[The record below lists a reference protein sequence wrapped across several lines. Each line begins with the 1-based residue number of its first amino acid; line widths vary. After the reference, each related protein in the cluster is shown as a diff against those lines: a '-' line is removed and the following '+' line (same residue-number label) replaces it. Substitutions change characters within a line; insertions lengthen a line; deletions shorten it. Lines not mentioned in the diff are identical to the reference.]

1 LTRKGH
7 ALEEREFHFDLNKE
21 VKKFFDD
28 SSVPAGGEP
37 MLVVLFGATCSG
49 KTFVR
54 KRDYS
59 KGYVVV
65 DAAEVF
71 LNLCRG
77 ERFQFGTIFGKVID
91 AIGSYVTLRAMRE
104 RRNIV
109 TELPV
114 TENEELE
121 AVCEAALSL
130 DYRVNVL
137 HVQCSLE
144 DAQLRLLSRGA
155 DEISARQTQPYHL
168 EWITRAAAKLAGKPA
183 ADRTVPPV

>member
-1 LTRKGH
+1 LTRKGQVV
-7 ALEEREFHFDLNKE
+7 EERVFHFDLNKE
-21 VKKFFDD
+21 VEKFFDD
-28 SSVPAGGEP
+28 SSVPADGEP
-37 MLVVLFGATCSG
+37 EMIVLFGATCSG

-59 KGYVVV
+59 KRYVVV

-71 LNLCRG
+71 LSLCGG
-77 ERFQFGTIFGKVID
+77 ERFEFGAIFREVVD
-91 AIGSYVTLRAMRE
+91 SIGSYVTLRAMRE

-109 TELPV
+109 TEMPV
-114 TENEELE
+114 TQHEELE

-168 EWITRAAAKLAGKPA
+168 EWITRAAAKLAGKPHG
-183 ADRTVPPV
+183 

>member
-1 LTRKGH
+1 M
-7 ALEEREFHFDLNKE
+7 FQFNLNKE
-21 VKKFFDD
+21 VEKFFDD
-28 SSVPAGGEP
+28 SSVPADGEP
-37 MLVVLFGATCSG
+37 TLVVLYGATCSG

-77 ERFQFGTIFGKVID
+77 ERFQFGTIFGEVVD
-91 AIGSYVTLRAMRE
+91 SIGSYVTLRAMRE

-114 TENEELE
+114 TQNENLE

-130 DYRVNVL
+130 DYKVNAL
-137 HVQCSLE
+137 LVQCRLE

-155 DEISARQTQPYHL
+155 DEISARQTLPYHL
-168 EWITRAAAKLAGKPA
+168 EWITRAAAKLGS
-183 ADRTVPPV
+183 RTRG

>member
-1 LTRKGH
+1 M
-7 ALEEREFHFDLNKE
+7 FQFDLNKE
-21 VKKFFDD
+21 VGKFFDD
-28 SSVPAGGEP
+28 SSVPADGEP
-37 MLVVLFGATCSG
+37 TLVVLFGATCSG

-71 LNLCRG
+71 LNLCWG
-77 ERFQFGTIFGKVID
+77 ERFQFGTIFGEVVD
-91 AIGSYVTLRAMRE
+91 SIGSYVTLRAMRE

-114 TENEELE
+114 SRNEDLE

-130 DYRVNVL
+130 DYKVNAL
-137 HVQCSLE
+137 LVQCSIE
-144 DAQLRLLSRGA
+144 EARRRLLSRRG
-155 DEISARQTQPYHL
+155 DEISAKQTLPYHL
-168 EWITRAAAKLAGKPA
+168 EWIKRAAVKLGGQP
-183 ADRTVPPV
+183 RG